1 MAQNANIF
9 GQRLALLR
17 KEKAYSMAELAKLIG
32 CSSSLIS
39 DYENGKKEPGLTNI
53 LKLSQVL
60 GESTDYLCGT
70 TEYRKL
76 KKIAE

>member
-1 MAQNANIF
+1 MAQYTNVF
-9 GQRLALLR
+9 GQRLYLLR
-17 KEKAYSMAELAKLIG
+17 KEKDYSMAELAKLIG

-53 LKLSQVL
+53 LKLSQIL

-70 TEYRKL
+70 TEYRSV
-76 KKIAE
+76 KKIAK